1 METNSLAPMS
11 QSVDDDEDAA
21 VHGFGFGNDGSPPIL
36 AHASSMVSSE
46 VAAATSQNNND
57 HDDELQSPMMAMLYR
72 MEQKIESL
80 QTRMESGGGQN
91 DSDTASTP
99 TMAAVAA
106 SNANYAT
113 GNDAISGSTAMADSL
128 PVATTTTAL
137 VLPITT
143 GKRKRNNYTNNNQND
158 NNGTTTSTLI
168 NKPNTNND
176 NNTPIK
182 ATRINWAKSPHRE
195 RLAIILNDWF
205 SQTGLAIDDEQ
216 NPSGKPIT
224 DYKQY
229 AAKVGISR
237 TTLFKYIHKDPSKR
251 RLVKEEGDS
260 AGRGK
265 KRLIDEGGV
274 RFIVSELKA
283 KADV

>member
-1 METNSLAPMS
+1 MIGSSVLRLKIGVSISEEYGNTTRVSLTDAVFVES
-11 QSVDDDEDAA
+11 AEDVA
-21 VHGFGFGNDGSPPIL
+21 GKLTSIGDIDREKQIFCGDLFSLID
-36 AHASSMVSSE
+36 AHF
-46 VAAATSQNNND
+46 N
-57 HDDELQSPMMAMLYR
+57 
-72 MEQKIESL
+72 
-80 QTRMESGGGQN
+80 
-91 DSDTASTP
+91 
-99 TMAAVAA
+99 
-106 SNANYAT
+106 
-113 GNDAISGSTAMADSL
+113 
-128 PVATTTTAL
+128 AL
-137 VLPITT
+137 VTKGPVDIV
-143 GKRKRNNYTNNNQND
+143 GNY
-158 NNGTTTSTLI
+158 NGTTTSTLI

-195 RLAIILNDWF
+195 RLAIILNDCF

-216 NPSGKPIT
+216 NPTGKPIT

-251 RLVKEEGDS
+251 RLVKEEGES